1 MKKKTNFTHLGITTN
16 FKFHYVSKVST
27 ENQLKNLSKNET
39 CGVENLAFRLLKS
52 SATIIS
58 KPLGF
63 LLNLSFETGTFP
75 QKWKTAKVTLLHK
88 SGDPTNTHNYRPISV
103 LPTLSNVPERVHEQG
118 SSTNYGILIR
128 KITLVIE
135 QK

>member
-1 MKKKTNFTHLGITTN
+1 M
-16 FKFHYVSKVST
+16 ST
-27 ENQLKNLSKNET
+27 ENQLKNLSKTET
-39 CGVENLAFRLLKS
+39 CGVENLAFRLLKI

-75 QKWKTAKVTLLHK
+75 QKWKTATVTLLHK

-103 LPTLSNVPERVHEQG
+103 LPTLSNVPERVHKQG

-128 KITLVIE
+128 KINLVIE
-135 QK
+135 QKEVPN